1 MSVTIKD
8 IARAAGVSHT
18 TVSRALNGN
27 SLIPESTASAIR
39 ELARQ
44 MGYVPSAAARGL
56 RTNRSRA
63 IGVIVS
69 RIDNPYFG
77 EVVQGIEEALQG
89 AGYSIFVASSYLDYG
104 HEHSIVQAFGEH
116 RVDGVIIGSVTFN
129 HEHAE
134 ILKGYG
140 VPVVVIN
147 NQSPRQYAN
156 AIAHD
161 DVYGAREVT
170 AHLIGLGHRRIA
182 YLGNRQATR
191 INGERLR
198 GYRLA
203 CEENGLTPD
212 PGLVLLSDGSEIEN
226 GESAMEELF
235 KLPQLPDAVFCFN
248 DLMAIGALK
257 TLKRRG
263 VDVPRQLS
271 LAGFDNIPYSAYT
284 SPALTTFDQ
293 PKLRIGFEAASL
305 LLELINNGNGSNGNR
320 STTTR
325 RIRGE
330 LLVRESTAENHNKE
344 IA

>member
-1 MSVTIKD
+1 MPVTIKD
-8 IARAAGVSHT
+8 IAKAAGVSHA

-27 SLIPESTASAIR
+27 SLISEPTAAAIR
-39 ELARQ
+39 ELARH

-56 RTNRSRA
+56 RTNRSRV
-63 IGVIVS
+63 IGVVVS

-89 AGYSIFVASSYLDYG
+89 AGYSIFVASSYLDYK
-104 HEHSIVQAFGEH
+104 HERSIVQAFGEH

-129 HEHAE
+129 HEHAQ

-147 NQSPRQYAN
+147 NQSPREYAN

-161 DVYGAREVT
+161 DVYGAQQVT
-170 AHLIGLGHRRIA
+170 AHLADLGHRRIA

-191 INGERLR
+191 INRDRLR

-203 CEENGLTPD
+203 CEARGLTVD
-212 PGLVLLSDGSEIEN
+212 PELVIQSDGSEIEN
-226 GESAMEELF
+226 GESAMEALF
-235 KLPQLPDAVFCFN
+235 SLPRLPDAVFCFN

-257 TLKRRG
+257 TLQRRG
-263 VDVPRQLS
+263 VEVPTQLS

-293 PKLRIGFEAASL
+293 PKRLIGFDAASM
-305 LLELINNGNGSNGNR
+305 LLELIKNGESSNGHK
-320 STTTR
+320 TTVTR

-330 LLVRESTAENHNKE
+330 LLVRESTAKKQNKE
-344 IA
+344 NT

>member
-1 MSVTIKD
+1 MPVTIKD

-129 HEHAE
+129 REHAE

-140 VPVVVIN
+140 VPVVVVN

-320 STTTR
+320 STTTL